1 MEKQP
6 DDTLQP
12 RLDEFNEQL
21 ASGERRSSSSKHPP
35 PSTVVPVSVAQ
46 GDARTCTFCNV
57 TVSRK
62 NWARHCHTHH
72 SRSEDTS
79 VTHSSIS
86 RSNTDDQA
94 EFLKVVEEC
103 TRSCHYM
110 ACLGAPSETLSCMIG
125 QKIPSLNES
134 TRNMF
139 AKIVQTQIGIFRQEM
154 FAAKPSNIPVSSSAQ
169 AEFPE
174 LCEVNMQMED
184 LSASARAISQEKED
198 QGREIP
204 LEQLRERYNTKK
216 SSPGVAVPSSSAA
229 KSPDRRRD
237 VPPGHDTRR
246 PYVRDE
252 RPYHRQSRERYER
265 YRHQQH
271 HNHESP
277 EEVLSVL
284 KQLMDKFS
292 R

>member
-46 GDARTCTFCNV
+46 GDSRTCTFCNV
-57 TVSRK
+57 MVSRK
-62 NWARHCHTHH
+62 NWARHCHTYH

-86 RSNTDDQA
+86 RSNTDSQA
-94 EFLKVVEEC
+94 EFLKEVEEC
-103 TRSCHYM
+103 TRSYM
-110 ACLGAPSETLSCMIG
+110 ACLGAPSETLSGMIG

-139 AKIVQTQIGIFRQEM
+139 VKIVQTQIGIFRHEM
-154 FAAKPSNIPVSSSAQ
+154 FAAKSFNTPVSPSVQ

-184 LSASARAISQEKED
+184 LSASARAISQEKGD
-198 QGREIP
+198 KGREIP
-204 LEQLRERYNTKK
+204 LEQLRKRYNTKK
-216 SSPGVAVPSSSAA
+216 SSPRVAVPSSSAA
-229 KSPDRRRD
+229 KGPDRRRGD
-237 VPPGHDTRR
+237 VTPGHDTRR

-252 RPYHRQSRERYER
+252 RPYHRQSRER